1 MPIRLLGAP
10 RVQESASFT
19 TATVASLAMPATSQ
33 QPSPRRSKTTER
45 LSSVVPG
52 ERAMRATGKRI
63 LLSGLVALCLLGRI
77 GSVDAVRAEP
87 VTLRLGYGGAAEEQL
102 WLLIAMPQL
111 GKNHGKV
118 YTLDAT
124 RFQSSDKRAQAFE
137 AGAIDL
143 ADGGA
148 IGVLFAAAEGVT
160 AKIIASLAR
169 ESSRGFSTSYYAKA
183 GSSITSVVDLKG
195 KVVGINGF
203 STSGH
208 LWLKAALEKHGLSD
222 TDVTITPVPFPAM
235 QEALKSGKID
245 VGEFPQPF
253 AALLEKDAK
262 VVKIFDAKYGVPFDE
277 ELNVLVGKDEFL
289 KKNATA
295 IRALLEDLQGVTRL
309 YLERPR
315 EMRQM
320 LINTKMVRAS
330 PDVYLDMMDYYR
342 DPSLRPDV
350 AALAKMQKF
359 QVKAGFQKKTVDV
372 GSLVDLSYLPK

>member
-1 MPIRLLGAP
+1 LETL
-10 RVQESASFT
+10 VQKSVSFAA
-19 TATVASLAMPATSQ
+19 TATVARPAVPAAGQGSRTGFEKIDLWRSLTS
-33 QPSPRRSKTTER
+33 
-45 LSSVVPG
+45 G
-52 ERAMRATGKRI
+52 EQAKHMIGKWM
-63 LLSGLVALCLLGRI
+63 LLAGLAGLCLLG
-77 GSVDAVRAEP
+77 GVGWTGAVCAEP

-102 WLLIAMPQL
+102 YLLIAKPEL
-111 GKNHGKV
+111 GKNHGKA
-118 YTLDAT
+118 YKLDAT
-124 RFQSSDKRAQAFE
+124 RFQGSDKRAQAFE

-160 AKIIASLAR
+160 AKIIVSLAR
-169 ESSRGFSTSYYAKA
+169 ESSRGFSTAYYARADSPIK
-183 GSSITSVVDLKG
+183 SVSDLKG

-203 STSGH
+203 FTSGH

-222 TDVTITPVPFPAM
+222 KDVTITPVPFPAM
-235 QEALKSGKID
+235 QEALKAGKID
-245 VGEFPQPF
+245 VGQFPQPF
-253 AALLEKDAK
+253 AALLEKNDK

-295 IRALLEDLQGVTRL
+295 VRALVEDLQATTRF

-315 EMRQM
+315 EARQI
-320 LINTKMVRAS
+320 LIDTRMVRAT
-330 PDVYLDMMDYYR
+330 PDVYLDMNDYYR

-350 AALAKMQKF
+350 DALAKMQEF
-359 QVKAGFQKKTVDV
+359 QVKAGFQKKSVDV